1 MDRIENIK
9 KESYLIGKVGKVFQ
23 IVFGIFT
30 GMFLISLIILFV
42 LRSTLNTM
50 IVESQTSFDF
60 SNMGY
65 WTKKLASE
73 GKVAEASI
81 VFLISGIL
89 FSLILTI
96 IMHFIVKIFKKICND
111 YSPFLP
117 EIVKDIKIVL
127 LLTTLLILKNSIGLG
142 IISGFTFWGIIELYE
157 YGCELQNQVD
167 ETL

>member
-1 MDRIENIK
+1 
-9 KESYLIGKVGKVFQ
+9 
-23 IVFGIFT
+23 
-30 GMFLISLIILFV
+30 MFLISLIILFV

-117 EIVKDIKIVL
+117 EIVKDI
-127 LLTTLLILKNSIGLG
+127 NSIGLG

>member
-9 KESYLIGKVGKVFQ
+9 KASYLIGKVGKVFQ

-96 IMHFIVKIFKKICND
+96 IMICND

>member
-1 MDRIENIK
+1 M
-9 KESYLIGKVGKVFQ
+9 
-23 IVFGIFT
+23 
-30 GMFLISLIILFV
+30 ISLIILFV

-96 IMHFIVKIFKKICND
+96 IMHFIVKIFKK
-111 YSPFLP
+111 F
-117 EIVKDIKIVL
+117 VM
-127 LLTTLLILKNSIGLG
+127 
-142 IISGFTFWGIIELYE
+142 IIRHFYPKL
-157 YGCELQNQVD
+157 
-167 ETL
+167 

>member
-9 KESYLIGKVGKVFQ
+9 KASYLIGKVGKVFQ

-111 YSPFLP
+111 
-117 EIVKDIKIVL
+117 
-127 LLTTLLILKNSIGLG
+127 
-142 IISGFTFWGIIELYE
+142 
-157 YGCELQNQVD
+157 
-167 ETL
+167 

>member
-9 KESYLIGKVGKVFQ
+9 KASYLIGKVGKVFQ

-81 VFLISGIL
+81 VFLIS
-89 FSLILTI
+89 I

>member
-9 KESYLIGKVGKVFQ
+9 KASYLIGKVGKVFQ

-117 EIVKDIKIVL
+117 EIVKDIKNCFVINYITNFKKQYRIRHYFWFYIL
-127 LLTTLLILKNSIGLG
+127 GDHRTL
-142 IISGFTFWGIIELYE
+142 
-157 YGCELQNQVD
+157 
-167 ETL
+167 

>member
-9 KESYLIGKVGKVFQ
+9 KASYLIGKVGKVFQ

-89 FSLILTI
+89 FSLILRLDRV
-96 IMHFIVKIFKKICND
+96 MADRKISLNDLAEQVGIANVNLSKIKTGKVSAIRFSTLNAICD
-111 YSPFLP
+111 VLDCQPGDILEFQ
-117 EIVKDIKIVL
+117 KDQSSNK
-127 LLTTLLILKNSIGLG
+127 TSQANK
-142 IISGFTFWGIIELYE
+142 
-157 YGCELQNQVD
+157 
-167 ETL
+167 